1 MHCMVKHT
9 AAIMHNIRIPTAVYL
24 SDQTDRPLNVPYSVH
39 LTGCLWSVA
48 SDTEKC
54 QLSPDKCQLSPD
66 KCQLSPEKCQLSPD
80 KCQLSPDKCQLS
92 PDKCQLSPDKCQLS
106 PEKCQLSPEKCQ
118 LSPEKCQL
126 SPEKCQL
133 SPEKCAHH
141 GGGRATALGAV
152 ASAAPNSVLVKHAET
167 DKALPVRWAAARQL
181 LGFGL
186 RHAVA
191 FGDVR
196 AHCLPGLIGAAI

>member
-54 QLSPDKCQLSPD
+54 QLSPD
-66 KCQLSPEKCQLSPD
+66 
-80 KCQLSPDKCQLS
+80 
-92 PDKCQLSPDKCQLS
+92 
-106 PEKCQLSPEKCQ
+106 KCQLSPEKCQ

-196 AHCLPGLIGAAI
+196 AHCLPGLIGAAILLH